1 MKYID
6 LTHTFTDNMPVFP
19 GDPKATLEQ
28 VAFIEKDTYN
38 DHKITS
44 IMHVGTHMD
53 APFHMVANGKYI
65 DDIALDNCFGNG
77 VLLDVRGKK
86 VIDEAVLN
94 DKEIA
99 KDSII
104 LLYTGFGEK
113 YRTSDYFNDYPEITE
128 GFAQKMVEIGI
139 KIIGMDTL
147 GPDHDQP
154 WIAHTTFLKHEILI
168 LENLANLDQLLAI
181 NDFEVIA
188 LPAKFHTDAA
198 PVRVVAR
205 IS

>member
-38 DHKITS
+38 DHKLTS

-53 APFHMVANGKYI
+53 APLHMVANGKYI
-65 DDIALDNCFGNG
+65 DDITLDNCFGNG
-77 VLLDVRGKK
+77 VLLDVRGKNL
-86 VIDEAVLN
+86 IDATVLKE
-94 DKEIA
+94 KEIT
-99 KDSII
+99 KDSIV

-113 YRTSDYFNDYPEITE
+113 YRTSDYFNEYPEITE
-128 GFAQKMVEIGI
+128 DFAQKMVDLGI

-147 GPDHDQP
+147 GPDHDAP

-168 LENLANLDQLLAI
+168 LENLANLDQLLTV
-181 NDFEVIA
+181 NEFEIIA
-188 LPAKFHTDAA
+188 LPAKFHADAA